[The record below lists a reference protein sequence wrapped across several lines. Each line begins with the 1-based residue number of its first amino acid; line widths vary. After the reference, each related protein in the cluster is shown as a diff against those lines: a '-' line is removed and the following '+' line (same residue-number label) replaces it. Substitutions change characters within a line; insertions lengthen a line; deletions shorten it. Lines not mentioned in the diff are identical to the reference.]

1 MADVKFLS
9 NLVIDGN
16 IELTAGSGYQ
26 IKNATFESL
35 TADPTT
41 NLFEGRM
48 VYRSDT
54 DQIRFYNGSA
64 WASIAGDITGV
75 SAGNG
80 LTGGGTSGA
89 VTLTVVGGTGLT
101 ANADDIQITDGGV
114 DTTQLAADAVT
125 TAKIAAGAVG
135 TTELGA
141 DAVTGAKLADN
152 AVDSEHYT
160 DGSID
165 TVHLA
170 DDAVTGAKI
179 AATTVATGNI
189 ANLAV
194 TSGKLAASA
203 VGTAKIADDAVTT
216 AKIADAQITT
226 DLIATDAVTAA
237 KIADNSID
245 IARLNVTD
253 GSNGQ
258 FLKTNGSGTLS
269 FATHANDNVSEINL
283 TAALGAL
290 DTTHAVNV
298 HGSGSTAIIVGSST
312 NTPNVQVTG
321 DVIVD
326 GNLTVGGTTT
336 TVNSTTVTIDD
347 PIFTLGGDTAPSA
360 DDNKDRGI
368 EFRYHNGSE
377 ALVGFF
383 GYDDSQEAFVFLTD
397 ATNTSEVFAGTN
409 GNIIIGQIDI
419 KTASG
424 LKLNNVAVTSTAAEL
439 NKLDGFTG
447 AAADLNY
454 AKDLRATGV
463 TSTEFNYLDGVTS
476 AIQTQ
481 INTKQATISGGTGI
495 TFTSNTVA
503 LDYAGTNNYIASGI
517 SSVSNAE
524 DGDLLPISDSSN
536 NVNYISFSDL
546 KTSLAAMSSWVL
558 EDGDGTEVTIGEAK
572 EVKFVEGGNID
583 INWTD
588 TSTGS
593 DADPYDLTFS
603 VPNASASTKGAV
615 ELATTAEA
623 LAGTDTSRAVTP
635 AGLAARS
642 FSTPIGDGTN
652 TSFNV
657 THNLGTRDVI
667 VQMYDSSS
675 YETVYAEVSRTS
687 TTVVNCRFNTAP
699 ASGDITVL
707 ISKVD

>member
-9 NLVIDGN
+9 NIVLDGN
-16 IELTAGSGYQ
+16 LELTAGSGYQ

-35 TADPTT
+35 TSDPTA

-48 VYRSDT
+48 IYRSDT

-80 LTGGGTSGA
+80 LTGGGASGA

-135 TTELGA
+135 TTELAA

-165 TVHLA
+165 TAHLA

-179 AATTVATGNI
+179 AATTIATGNI

-194 TSGKLAASA
+194 TSGKLADGA
-203 VGTAKIADDAVTT
+203 VGTAKLATDAVTT

-226 DLIATDAVTAA
+226 ALIATDAVTAA

-245 IARLNVTD
+245 VARLNTSD

-269 FATHANDNVSEINL
+269 FGTPTDSDV
-283 TAALGAL
+283 AL
-290 DTTHAVNV
+290 DTLVTRLGEIDTTHM
-298 HGSGSTAIIVGSST
+298 SGSTIVIGASSS
-312 NTPNVQVTG
+312 TPNVQVTG
-321 DVIVD
+321 GLTVD
-326 GNLTVGGTTT
+326 GNLTVSGTTT
-336 TVNSTTVTIDD
+336 TVNSTTVTVDD
-347 PIFTLGGDTAPSA
+347 PVFTLGGDTAPSA

-368 EFRYHNGSE
+368 EFRYHNGTE
-377 ALVGFF
+377 AQVGFY

-419 KTASG
+419 KTTSG

-447 AAADLNY
+447 VAADLNY

-463 TSTEFNYLDGVTS
+463 TSTEFDYLDGVTS
-476 AIQTQ
+476 NIQTQ
-481 INTKQATISGGTGI
+481 LGTKQATVSGGTGI

-503 LDYAGTNNYIASGI
+503 LDYAGADNYIASGVA
-517 SSVSNAE
+517 SVTNAE
-524 DGDLLPISDSSN
+524 DGDLLAISDSSN
-536 NVNYISFSDL
+536 NVNYISFSDF
-546 KTSLAAMSSWVL
+546 KASLAAMSSWVL
-558 EDGDGTEVTIGEAK
+558 EDGDGTEVSIGEAK

-593 DADPYDLTFS
+593 DSDPYDLTFS
-603 VPNASASTKGAV
+603 VPDASASTKGAV

-623 LAGTDTSRAVTP
+623 LAGTDTTRAVTA

-642 FSTPIGDGTN
+642 FSAAIGDGTN

-657 THNLGTRDVI
+657 THSLGTRNVI

-675 YETVYAEVSRTS
+675 YETVYAEVSRT
-687 TTVVNCRFNTAP
+687 TTDIVNFRFNTAP
-699 ASGDITVL
+699 SSGDITVL
-707 ISKVD
+707 ISKID

>member
-9 NLVIDGN
+9 NLVVDGN
-16 IELTAGSGYQ
+16 LSLTAGSGYQ

-35 TADPTT
+35 TADPTAD
-41 NLFEGRM
+41 LFEGRM
-48 VYRSDT
+48 IYRSDT
-54 DQIRFYNGSA
+54 NQVRFYNGSA

-75 SAGNG
+75 TAGNG

-101 ANADDIQITDGGV
+101 ANANDIQITDGGV
-114 DTTQLAADAVT
+114 GTTQLAADAVT

-165 TVHLA
+165 TAHLA

-194 TSGKLAASA
+194 TSGKLAADA

-226 DLIATDAVTAA
+226 ALIATDAVTAA

-258 FLKTNGSGTLS
+258 FLQTNGSGTLS
-269 FATHANDNVSEINL
+269 FATHANDDVSGINL
-283 TAALGAL
+283 TATLAAL

-368 EFRYHNGSE
+368 EFRYHSGTE
-377 ALVGFF
+377 AHVGFF

-409 GNIIIGQIDI
+409 GNITIGQIDI
-419 KTASG
+419 KTTSG

-447 AAADLNY
+447 VVADLNY

-463 TSTEFNYLDGVTS
+463 TSTEFDYLDGVTS

-481 INTKQATISGGTGI
+481 IDSKQATVSGGTGI
-495 TFTSNTVA
+495 TFSSNTIN
-503 LDYAGTNNYIASGI
+503 LDYAGTDNFVISATDNSSTDLTTEDYIL
-517 SSVSNAE
+517 VHKN
-524 DGDLLPISDSSN
+524 
-536 NVNYISFSDL
+536 
-546 KTSLAAMSSWVL
+546 
-558 EDGDGTEVTIGEAK
+558 
-572 EVKFVEGGNID
+572 
-583 INWTD
+583 
-588 TSTGS
+588 STGNVGRVKYTDIPGVG
-593 DADPYDLTFS
+593 DAATDS
-603 VPNASASTKGAV
+603 QAGIV
-615 ELATTAEA
+615 ELATNTETR
-623 LAGTDTSRAVTP
+623 AGTSTTRVLTP
-635 AGLAARS
+635 ANLS
-642 FSTPIGDGTN
+642 HIKYIETIGDGSALSYT
-652 TSFNV
+652 V
-657 THNLGTRDVI
+657 THGLGSRRVM

-675 YETVYAEVSRTS
+675 YETVYAQVVRT
-687 TTVVNCRFNTAP
+687 TTTAITVDFNTAP
-699 ASGDITVL
+699 ATNDVTVMVEL
-707 ISKVD
+707 MM